1 MSAIETNEEY
11 YGSLHRFGRW
21 TTLAAVGLMF
31 SVPIV
36 TSLVYRISVDY
47 GSMFTAAV
55 SLCLV
60 FIPTQLTEVISFAP
74 ILGSGGTY
82 LAFVTG
88 NVMNMK
94 LPAAASGHRLAEV
107 EPHSD
112 QGEVVSV
119 LAIGMSS
126 VTTTLIIFAGMFMLT
141 PFIHYLRNPALQ
153 PAFNNIMPALMAT
166 MLVPTLK
173 KDFRLGIVPC
183 ILAVLAGI
191 LIPGRRYGMLQGY
204 LLVGTMAASI
214 IAAYFITRQKD
225 AGAAAE

>member
-1 MSAIETNEEY
+1 MDTRESNESY
-11 YGSLHRFGRW
+11 YESLHRFGRW
-21 TTLAAVGLMF
+21 TTLVAVLLML
-31 SVPIV
+31 SVPAIS
-36 TSLVYRISVDY
+36 TLLFRIDVNW

-112 QGEVVSV
+112 EGEVVSV
-119 LAIGMSS
+119 LAIGVSS
-126 VTTTLIIFAGMFMLT
+126 VVTTLIIFAGMFALT

-166 MLVPTLK
+166 MLVPALR
-173 KDFRLGIVPC
+173 KDWRLGVVPC
-183 ILAVLAGI
+183 VMALAAGI
-191 LIPGRRYGMLQGY
+191 LIPARRYGMVQGY
-204 LLVGTMAASI
+204 LLIATMAASI
-214 IAAYFITRQKD
+214 VAAYFLTRTKSEET
-225 AGAAAE
+225 AA